1 MTGILVLILFL
12 LMVAVGGERGAI
24 AVLVLYGNILVLAGT
39 IILLAKGYPVFL
51 VVFLAAVIISYISLM
66 KQNGKN
72 VKTFAAFAAV
82 TGIVFV
88 LSIFIYLLVWK
99 AQSGGMNEIQSMQ
112 EDIMYF
118 YESDIHISMLQTA
131 VSVTIL
137 SALGAAIDTALSV
150 TSAVYEVKQHRPEL
164 FQKELFDSGMQVGKE
179 IIGTTV
185 NTLLFVYLGDSML
198 LFAYLKKGG
207 YTIETIVNSRFLF
220 QELSV
225 MLFGAVACVLIVPF
239 AAYCVAYVLSNE
251 SGLKKS
257 KFLHKN

>member
-24 AVLVLYGNILVLAGT
+24 AVLVLCGNILVLGGT
-39 IILLAKGYPVFL
+39 IILLAKGYPVFP

-82 TGIVFV
+82 TGIMLV
-88 LSIFIYLLVWK
+88 LSILIYLLVWK
-99 AQSGGMNEIQSMQ
+99 AQGGGLNEIQSMQ

-118 YESDIHISMLQTA
+118 YESDIHISMLQIA

-150 TSAVYEVKQHRPEL
+150 TSAVYEVK
-164 FQKELFDSGMQVGKE
+164 
-179 IIGTTV
+179 
-185 NTLLFVYLGDSML
+185 
-198 LFAYLKKGG
+198 
-207 YTIETIVNSRFLF
+207 
-220 QELSV
+220 
-225 MLFGAVACVLIVPF
+225 
-239 AAYCVAYVLSNE
+239 
-251 SGLKKS
+251 
-257 KFLHKN
+257 

>member
-24 AVLVLYGNILVLAGT
+24 AVLVFCGNVLVLVGT
-39 IILLAKGYPVFL
+39 IILLAKGYPIFL
-51 VVFLAAVIISYISLM
+51 TVFLAAVIISYISLM

-72 VKTFAAFAAV
+72 VKTFAAFVAV
-82 TGIVFV
+82 TGIMFV
-88 LSIFIYLLVWK
+88 LSVIIYLLIWK
-99 AQSGGMNEIQSMQ
+99 AQGGGLNEIQSMQ

-118 YESDIHISMLQTA
+118 YNADIHINMMQIA

-164 FQKELFDSGMQVGKE
+164 SPKELFASGMQVGKE

-225 MLFGAVACVLIVPF
+225 MLFGAIACVLIVPL
-239 AAYCVAYVLSNE
+239 AAYCVSHTLSD
-251 SGLKKS
+251 KKWI
-257 KFLHKN
+257 KKI